1 MGTDMY
7 KCNIAYRY
15 RFILRWNLRIYFMCG
30 QALAH
35 EQENFNKFPCSG
47 IFLDFRGFWFLVL
60 VSLVNWSV
68 LLGINSA
75 LPITLAHSAEFR
87 RGLPRRNLKPSD

>member
-1 MGTDMY
+1 MGGLTIAQKAITGSHMY

-15 RFILRWNLRIYFMCG
+15 RFIRRWNLRIYFMCG

-47 IFLDFRGFWFLVL
+47 IFLDFRGFWMGGLTFC
-60 VSLVNWSV
+60 NF
-68 LLGINSA
+68 GINLIYGS
-75 LPITLAHSAEFR
+75 L
-87 RGLPRRNLKPSD
+87 